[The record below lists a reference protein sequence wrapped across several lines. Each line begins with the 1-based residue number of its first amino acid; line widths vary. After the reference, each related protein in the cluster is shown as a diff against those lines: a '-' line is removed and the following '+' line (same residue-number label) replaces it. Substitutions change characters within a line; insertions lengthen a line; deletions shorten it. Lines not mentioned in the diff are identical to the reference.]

1 MKNGVALI
9 SGLLFGVGLAVSGM
23 TDTAKVLG
31 FLDFF
36 GEWDATLAFVMAAGL
51 AVTIP
56 AYRMTKDRR
65 PWFEPGFSLPK
76 VSQLDVRLIGGAV
89 IFGLGWGLYGYCPG
103 PAVAAIAYGRL
114 DAIVFVVMMAA
125 GMYLAE
131 KLIRVRD
138 KTGASST

>member
-23 TDTAKVLG
+23 TDTEKVLG

-56 AYRMTKDRR
+56 AYHMTKDRR
-65 PWFEPGFSLPK
+65 PWFETGFSLPNA
-76 VSQLDVRLIGGAV
+76 SQLDVRLIGGAI

-103 PAVAAIAYGRL
+103 PAVAAIAYGGL

>member
-1 MKNGVALI
+1 MKNWVALI

-56 AYRMTKDRR
+56 AYRLTKDHR
-65 PWFEPGFSLPK
+65 PWFETGFSLPK
-76 VSQLDVRLIGGAV
+76 ASQLDVRLIGGAI

-114 DAIVFVVMMAA
+114 DAIVFVIMMAA

-138 KTGASST
+138 KAGASST